1 MYGHRDD
8 PPAHARTGR
17 ATQAAH
23 RRRGL
28 RVAGGFVDAS
38 LSAAYTETEA
48 FAEAAR
54 EKLAA
59 SQRAVDEGRVASV
72 PYGQLARFIAERNK
86 QAHL

>member
-1 MYGHRDD
+1 MAIDTTLSLT
-8 PPAHARTGR
+8 PE
-17 ATQAAH
+17 QASQ
-23 RRRGL
+23 L
-28 RVAGGFVDAS
+28 RQLIDAGVYESPEAFVDAS

-86 QAHL
+86 QARS